1 MFHHMRLRRETLRRF
16 YVIEP
21 KIIFWDFDGVIKD
34 SVNVKAW
41 AFMNLFDKCNNEI
54 KERIRLHHESNGGM
68 SRYDKIPIYL
78 KYMNLKPTK
87 KLINRYSEKFSSLV
101 VEKVITSPWVPGVLE
116 YLKAKKE
123 GQLYFVTSATPTD
136 ELIYILKELNIL
148 SIFDDVFGS
157 PITKAKAIENCLKK
171 YQEDPK
177 FCLMYGDA
185 KQDFIAAKE
194 NGIPF
199 ILRQHDSNQEFK
211 KQYKGISIKDF
222 HEAPR

>member
-1 MFHHMRLRRETLRRF
+1 MRLRQETLQRF
-16 YVIEP
+16 YVIAP

-34 SVNVKAW
+34 SVNVKTW
-41 AFMNLFDKCNNEI
+41 AFMNLFDGCSDKI
-54 KERIRLHHESNGGM
+54 KEKIKSHHENNGGM
-68 SRYDKIPIYL
+68 SRYDKLPIYMNYMSL
-78 KYMNLKPTK
+78 KSTTEQINKYSK
-87 KLINRYSEKFSSLV
+87 KFGSMV
-101 VEKVITSPWVPGVLE
+101 VEKVVSSPWVPGVLE